1 MQEGQAA
8 PDASSDGWS
17 SWPDDGVLRV
27 TNASLEAGE
36 TADYRLYVYVA
47 DGAGNE
53 AVVRTEP
60 FRVSKPDPAAPPSSG
75 ESNLL
80 YVYYSGEGAY
90 TAIIKLDL
98 DASDKR
104 GYEYS
109 LSPDG
114 GVSWSRWKNYT
125 NFVSLQVP
133 TDDPTALD
141 IQVKFRMDGGEAGE
155 PIRLQTD
162 EISDFEPVYALAS
175 LNTTKKVNASVGVD
189 LLITPGLGVRVT
201 PTAENPVEPERQGN
215 SNLFKIRANGYY
227 SFALTD
233 MTDESR
239 SDTLY
244 VVIDR
249 IDDTPP
255 TGEAVLLSTLPT
267 NQSVS
272 VKLMNTSEPVR
283 ILNNAGRNI
292 YTFTENGSFTFEFVD
307 EAGNTALRQQQ
318 YPRLIKKHPT

>member
-1 MQEGQAA
+1 
-8 PDASSDGWS
+8 
-17 SWPDDGVLRV
+17 
-27 TNASLEAGE
+27 
-36 TADYRLYVYVA
+36 
-47 DGAGNE
+47 
-53 AVVRTEP
+53 
-60 FRVSKPDPAAPPSSG
+60 
-75 ESNLL
+75 
-80 YVYYSGEGAY
+80 
-90 TAIIKLDL
+90 
-98 DASDKR
+98 
-104 GYEYS
+104 
-109 LSPDG
+109 
-114 GVSWSRWKNYT
+114 
-125 NFVSLQVP
+125 
-133 TDDPTALD
+133 
-141 IQVKFRMDGGEAGE
+141 
-155 PIRLQTD
+155 
-162 EISDFEPVYALAS
+162 
-175 LNTTKKVNASVGVD
+175 
-189 LLITPGLGVRVT
+189 
-201 PTAENPVEPERQGN
+201 
-215 SNLFKIRANGYY
+215 
-227 SFALTD
+227 